1 MVISDRLKSLSK
13 SAIRA
18 EIEMR
23 IDEYDRLVK
32 KVRQLCDHDP
42 TEKILADLRLTIA
55 QSKILANR
63 IYELRHKN

>member
-13 SAIRA
+13 SAIKA
-18 EIEMR
+18 EIDMK
-23 IDEYDRLVK
+23 IDEYHRLVRK
-32 KVRQLCDHDP
+32 MQTLCDGDP
-42 TEKILADLRLTIA
+42 TEEILKDLRLTIA